1 MGLRQNGIKKG
12 TKHVIFHWKV
22 YFSVNQKN
30 HVAKTENVAFNS
42 YSSLLQRHSPSN
54 IEFLEN
60 FHCIL

>member
-1 MGLRQNGIKKG
+1 MELRKNGIKKR
-12 TKHVIFHWKV
+12 TKH
-22 YFSVNQKN
+22 FSGNQKN
-30 HVAKTENVAFNS
+30 HVAKAESVAFNS